1 MKKEAMKDFRRAYA
15 VLRAQWQAAHPSQ
28 DLRGYDQ
35 WVAQA
40 NNARFATQAAYDTWV
55 PALEA
60 LFQQHPGDWR
70 QFYAA
75 ARQLAALPTKQ
86 RRQALCTLHPQP
98 GVELG
103 CGAVQG

>member
-1 MKKEAMKDFRRAYA
+1 MEDFRRAYA
-15 VLRAQWQAAHPSQ
+15 VLHAQWQAAHPSQ

-70 QFYAA
+70 QFYTA

-86 RRQALCTLHPQP
+86 RQQALCALHPQP

-103 CGAVQG
+103 CGAVQ